1 MTSKRFLS
9 ADEIDSLQR
18 AEGAMDPIAYSLR
31 APMAQL
37 LLVTCDVPPGD
48 GVCVRATT
56 LCPLT
61 WSPYSQAINIPLH
74 DERVVRNL
82 SAPGAEC
89 VLAAPT
95 RDQLRE
101 VTICGQRAPDGICE
115 ADIARLKLCKS
126 LHVDVPSVDS
136 CPVNLE
142 CVVDHVERYHTHLI
156 AFTRVVGGSIDDS
169 YLFKER
175 QEIISIFPTNVVD
188 DVLDSKGNVRRRVSV
203 LRDVYPCPEF
213 PFAQK
218 SGWGNDFNNWMRD
231 LRDESYLSGAE
242 HDLIIGWRQRWD
254 ELYLHLDSPER
265 AGLKTRL
272 TDISRLIVQGRWA
285 KLHAYLGEHLDA

>member
-1 MTSKRFLS
+1 
-9 ADEIDSLQR
+9 
-18 AEGAMDPIAYSLR
+18 
-31 APMAQL
+31 
-37 LLVTCDVPPGD
+37 
-48 GVCVRATT
+48 
-56 LCPLT
+56 
-61 WSPYSQAINIPLH
+61 
-74 DERVVRNL
+74 
-82 SAPGAEC
+82 
-89 VLAAPT
+89 
-95 RDQLRE
+95 
-101 VTICGQRAPDGICE
+101 
-115 ADIARLKLCKS
+115 
-126 LHVDVPSVDS
+126 
-136 CPVNLE
+136 
-142 CVVDHVERYHTHLI
+142 
-156 AFTRVVGGSIDDS
+156 
-169 YLFKER
+169 
-175 QEIISIFPTNVVD
+175 
-188 DVLDSKGNVRRRVSV
+188 VRRRVSV